1 MFQYKLKVLN
11 IKSTV
16 MEDKLI
22 VYDGNCGLCTSL
34 HALMLQLAVITSG
47 ETSPYQQLQ
56 PKLKELIN
64 ADRFRN
70 EMALIDRS
78 GGNTL
83 YGAEGVAY
91 ILSAKSPFIRA
102 LFSIGFVITMFRY
115 FYKFIAYNRYLIAPS
130 SKALISCDC
139 YPKAPLFYR
148 LLYIVFTLL
157 ISVSL
162 TAWFGITLRH
172 YVGVSATQ
180 AALQMLLMAGTG
192 WVLLIAYAFARF
204 SFTDALAY
212 TGHLGTIM
220 VAGLL
225 VLLPSIFLSSVLQIQ
240 YLTLPLLSVM
250 CSSSIMLYFHHKR
263 VQHLNLSK
271 SWNVLWF
278 TSLQLGAISWVLFFY
293 Y

>member
-1 MFQYKLKVLN
+1 
-11 IKSTV
+11 
-16 MEDKLI
+16 MENKLI
-22 VYDGNCGLCTSL
+22 VYDGNCGLCTSV
-34 HALMLQLAVITSG
+34 HALMLSLGVIASV
-47 ETSPYQQLQ
+47 ETSSYQQLQ
-56 PKLKELIN
+56 PEEKVLIT

-70 EMALIDRS
+70 EMALVDRK
-78 GGNTL
+78 GEATL
-83 YGAEGVAY
+83 YGAEGIAY
-91 ILSAKSPFIRA
+91 ILSARLPYIGK
-102 LFSIGFVITMFRY
+102 LFKVGFVMILFRF

-130 SKALISCDC
+130 SKALINCDC
-139 YPKAPLFYR
+139 YPKAPLPYR
-148 LLYIVFTLL
+148 LLYILITLL
-157 ISVSL
+157 ISVAL

-172 YVGVSATQ
+172 YAGLSAAQ
-180 AALQMLLMAGTG
+180 AALQMLLIAGTG
-192 WVLLIAYAFARF
+192 WILVIAASFA
-204 SFTDALAY
+204 SFTYPEALEY

-225 VLLPSIFLSSVLQIQ
+225 VLLPSILISSVLQIQ